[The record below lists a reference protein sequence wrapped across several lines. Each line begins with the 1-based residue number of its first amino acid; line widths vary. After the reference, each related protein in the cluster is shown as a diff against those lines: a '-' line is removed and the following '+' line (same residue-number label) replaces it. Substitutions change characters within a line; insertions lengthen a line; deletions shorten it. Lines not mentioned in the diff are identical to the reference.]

1 MAESNFFIGIREKD
15 NTRYEIPSTL
25 LTTHA
30 VVLGASGSGKTVVCK
45 SIVEEALFNGIPIIA
60 IDPKGDIG
68 GLGISFGD
76 FDLDDENLKVHIDV
90 EAADRGKSPE
100 DLTNELFDL
109 YQEQLAKVYG
119 QEKFRD
125 FVKKYSS
132 SVLPVLI
139 SPKNPAGLQL
149 SSIPDFEKPRN
160 YTKMLKEAPDAV
172 LSALDLKISLL
183 LRRCGI
189 NAEGSTDNN
198 IVFISH
204 LIRYGWENQRKKT
217 IRLEDLIEGISK
229 PPFEKIGAI
238 TVDKFIKKK
247 SREELVSRINAL
259 MVRAV
264 PGIKLDFD
272 LIIEKAKKQNKAP
285 LIVFDLRKIT
295 EEEEKSLFVAEIL
308 EEIQRWIWRKGGS
321 SQLRAIL
328 YFDELYGFMP
338 AGSVKP
344 PSKTAL
350 LLLLKQARSGG
361 LGCLLATQNPGDL
374 DYRGLSNIATWF
386 LGRLT
391 SNQDIQKVEAAL
403 KAVFEGSGGS
413 PEAFKQLM
421 SSMRALKPGEFIAYS
436 PKIGVDKIKTR
447 WLLSYHK
454 GPLVESEM
462 RHLNKSVNEFAA
474 ELMPSVGKKQID
486 DDDEPDDEFLDDR
499 EQETSGGLSSIKIS
513 GKKSA
518 VEKSEERYIKK
529 VIPIDK
535 TGILDLLK
543 MRLGFFG
550 GEGFEIDILSMEPYF
565 NPILYFSIQLSMK
578 KQIKVNDTEKITV
591 EINQNIERVY
601 DLSHA
606 DIHWENTS
614 VEGIYPSALG
624 PKDLSPIPDP
634 EIKKYLTLS
643 KDLIKSISG
652 QIIWTLGQTPILEA
666 KEKFYSALDKYEKS
680 SVQKLGGKNKAQIT
694 RLTEQISKAQK
705 QSYDIENKIGMI
717 HSKLETLEA
726 DKINRQRENR
736 STRAQERSIES
747 ANNQIEKHNEKADE
761 LKQKIADLDSERD
774 SLNIENKEQLND
786 LMHIIESMRS
796 KGPTGDL
803 FRASKNDLKSNEQII
818 FWKPRILVTFTI
830 KKSVDDVSDP
840 ITVSLNLVNG
850 NGPVYCESCNP
861 KLSEQDYWESL
872 LATEISPP
880 IFVCFECMSLNCSI
894 HSKDCSNEACQRIL
908 CVHHS
913 NNCKHCDNIS
923 CADHAKRCSVCDD
936 FACTDHFWICHEDAT
951 VFCVDEESV
960 DCTLCDDK
968 SCKDHSGT
976 QYFGTCKVC
985 EKTGHKS
992 HFVKCNSC
1000 PKFYCDEHMK
1010 VCGTCKKATCP
1021 NCANEFHAGNIT
1033 VIKCKNC
1040 L

>member
-1 MAESNFFIGIREKD
+1 MADNNFFIGIKD
-15 NTRYEIPSTL
+15 KDSTKYEIPPTL
-25 LTTHA
+25 MTTHA

-45 SIVEEALFNGIPIIA
+45 SIVEEALYNGVPVIA
-60 IDPKGDIG
+60 VDPKGDIG

-76 FDLDDENLKVHIDV
+76 FDLGDENLKVHIDV
-90 EAADRGKSPE
+90 EAEDRGKSPE

-149 SSIPDFEKPRN
+149 SSIPDFEKPKD

-198 IVFISH
+198 IVFINH

-217 IRLEDLIEGISK
+217 LTLEDLIEGISK

-238 TVDKFIKKK
+238 TVEKFLKKK

-259 MVRAV
+259 MVRAT

-272 LIIEKAKKQNKAP
+272 LIIDKAKKQNKAP

-308 EEIQRWIWRKGGS
+308 EEVQRWIWRKGGS

-421 SSMRALKPGEFIAYS
+421 SSMRALKPGEFISYS
-436 PKIGVDKIKTR
+436 PKLGVEKIKTR

-454 GPLVESEM
+454 GPLVDAEM
-462 RHLNKSVNEFAA
+462 RHLNKSVNEFSQ
-474 ELMPSVGKKQID
+474 ELMPVAGKKPSD
-486 DDDEPDDEFLDDR
+486 SDEEPEDEPEDEDQQTP
-499 EQETSGGLSSIKIS
+499 EGMASIKVS
-513 GKKSA
+513 GRKPA

-529 VIPIDK
+529 IIAIDK
-535 TGILDLLK
+535 ENILNLLK
-543 MRLGFFG
+543 SRLGFFG
-550 GEGFEIDILSMEPYF
+550 DDIFEVDIQSMAPYF
-565 NPILYFSIQLSMK
+565 NPILYFSIQLGMK
-578 KQIKVNDTEKITV
+578 KQIEVNDAEKIPI
-591 EINQNIERVY
+591 EINQGIERVY
-601 DLSHA
+601 DLSHT
-606 DIHWENTS
+606 DILWESTS
-614 VEGIYPSALG
+614 IEGIYPSALG
-624 PKDLSPIPDP
+624 PADLSPIPDP
-634 EIKKYLTLS
+634 EVKKYLNLS
-643 KDLIKSISG
+643 KDLIKTISS
-652 QIIWTLGQTPILEA
+652 QIIWTLSQTPILEA
-666 KEKFYSALDKYEKS
+666 KEVFYSALDKYERS
-680 SVQKLGGKNKAQIT
+680 SVQKLGGKNKTQIT
-694 RLTEQISKAQK
+694 KLTDQISKFQK
-705 QSYDIENKIGMI
+705 QSSDVESKTRML
-717 HSKLETLEA
+717 HSKLETAEA

-747 ANNQIEKHNEKADE
+747 ANNQIEKHNEKLEE
-761 LKQKIADLDSERD
+761 LKQKISDLDSERD
-774 SLNIENKEQLND
+774 ALNVENKEQLNS
-786 LMHIIESMRS
+786 LMRTVEDMRS
-796 KGPTGDL
+796 RGPTGDL
-803 FRASKNDLKSNEQII
+803 FRASKNDLKLNEQIV
-818 FWKPRILVTFTI
+818 FWTPRILVTFTI
-830 KKSVDDVSDP
+830 KKSDDDVRDP
-840 ITVSLNLVNG
+840 TTVSLNLVNG
-850 NGPVYCESCNP
+850 NGAVLCESCNP
-861 KLSEQDYWESL
+861 KTSEQDYWETL
-872 LATEISPP
+872 LSTEISPP
-880 IFVCFECMSLNCSI
+880 VFVCFECMSLNCSI
-894 HSKDCSNEACQRIL
+894 HSRDCSNEECSRIL
-908 CVHHS
+908 CVEHS
-913 NNCKHCDNIS
+913 NNCKHCENIS
-923 CADHAKRCSVCDD
+923 CADHAKRCSVCDN
-936 FACTDHFWICHEDAT
+936 FACTDHFWTCHEDGAA
-951 VFCVDEESV
+951 FCVDEELV
-960 DCTLCDDK
+960 DCPLCDDK
-968 SCKDHSGT
+968 SCTEHSGT
-976 QYFGTCKVC
+976 QFFGICRVC
-985 EKTGHKS
+985 EKTGHKD
-992 HFVKCNSC
+992 HFVKCLGGC
-1000 PKFYCDEHMK
+1000 RKFYCDEHMK
-1010 VCGTCKKATCP
+1010 ECGTCKKPTCP
-1021 NCANEFHAGNIT
+1021 NCANEFHAGNVTI
-1033 VIKCKNC
+1033 IKCKNC